1 MLQIE
6 IENLRQDSD
15 KQVKSLEDELRLA
28 LDHVTTA
35 VRERDRMNNEISVI
49 LREKADMAAR
59 EVDLV
64 QKVRE
69 QQTELE
75 KLTND
80 NKLKSELEILKLQR
94 DSLFEVIKQ
103 QEQALQIQQ
112 QQSEASLKM
121 LHQRQA
127 ALDRFEQR
135 HDGEHDDFSRL
146 QEMLQQLLA
155 REGEFLSSELMDAK
169 KLSNVIAHARE
180 KVVEAATLADEL
192 EKAKQENEDLRLEVE
207 QLAHELKVKA
217 EAMASANDE
226 IAQFKKYSLDWEH
239 RAHYW
244 QQVAKKSAAAHNTT
258 IAALTSSTGSNHS
271 TSADRGERGR
281 TDDSDDD
288 ALVKL
293 QTENTS
299 LQGRLAATVETME
312 AERREYEASK
322 EQMQKEFA
330 SLWLAVEQLNKLDA
344 SKDRNLEEL
353 NQERDDLVAE
363 NRALKKQLQ
372 QLQREFNTLQSEI
385 QVCWCYYQGMNDMTS
400 QEIDL
405 GLLDAADHEGIPVEE
420 ILRRS
425 REIVGRSYEELEE
438 TPHRPH
444 SNHVR
449 HEVRSLVTIM
459 SPCYICSDTRHTP
472 TCAIDRSRLLR
483 KRTAHRK
490 IPRTRRGAH
499 PHYHREVIPAHSTS
513 LRWRNA
519 CVWSL
524 RNPSVNRCV
533 KGNGVN

>member
-1 MLQIE
+1 MLQVE
-6 IENLRQDSD
+6 IENMRQDSD
-15 KQVKSLEDELRLA
+15 KQIKSLEDELRLA
-28 LDHVTTA
+28 LDHVATA
-35 VRERDRMNNEISVI
+35 VRERDRMNNEVSVI

-69 QQTELE
+69 QQTELD
-75 KLTND
+75 KLSND

-135 HDGEHDDFSRL
+135 HDGEHDDFARL

-180 KVVEAATLADEL
+180 KVMEAATLADEL

-258 IAALTSSTGSNHS
+258 IAALTSSTSSNHS
-271 TSADRGERGR
+271 ATAER
-281 TDDSDDD
+281 TDTHKTRAEESDDD

-353 NQERDDLVAE
+353 NQERDDLSAE
-363 NRALKKQLQ
+363 NRALKK
-372 QLQREFNTLQSEI
+372 
-385 QVCWCYYQGMNDMTS
+385 
-400 QEIDL
+400 
-405 GLLDAADHEGIPVEE
+405 
-420 ILRRS
+420 
-425 REIVGRSYEELEE
+425 
-438 TPHRPH
+438 
-444 SNHVR
+444 
-449 HEVRSLVTIM
+449 
-459 SPCYICSDTRHTP
+459 
-472 TCAIDRSRLLR
+472 
-483 KRTAHRK
+483 
-490 IPRTRRGAH
+490 
-499 PHYHREVIPAHSTS
+499 
-513 LRWRNA
+513 
-519 CVWSL
+519 
-524 RNPSVNRCV
+524 
-533 KGNGVN
+533 